1 MNSNKLKGVIIYL
14 VIIFLLI
21 FGLVSVLNIASN
33 SSRTTVTYSGVISE
47 FDDLN
52 VAQYQLDLGSGAL
65 SYKLKGEA
73 AGAPAHQY
81 TVPNVSIFINDINS
95 GYTSDGKAANYRLR
109 YNEANPDSPLVE
121 DYIPISDNTFLTN
134 VLPYLLLVG
143 VMIIFTVIVMRQ
155 STGGGKMSSFSK
167 ANVRQNTGK
176 KVTFDDVAGADE
188 EKQELEEIVDFLKN
202 PGKYREIGARVPK
215 GVLLVGPPGTGKT
228 LLAKAVAGEA
238 GAPFFSISGSDFVEM
253 FVGVGAS
260 RVRDLF
266 EQAKKKT
273 PSIIFIDEI
282 DAVGRQRGAGLG
294 GGHDEREQ
302 TLNQLLVEMDGF
314 TENDSII
321 VMAATNRRDI
331 LDPALLRPGRFDRQI
346 VVNYPDIKGREEILK
361 VHTRNKNIGPDV
373 DLKTIAATTAGF
385 TGADLENLVNEA
397 ALLAARANRRAI
409 TKADIEEATI
419 KVVAG
424 PEKKSK
430 VVTPE
435 EKKLT
440 AYHESGHA
448 ITTYFCKSQDKV
460 HQVSIIPRGMAGGF
474 TMHVPE
480 KDRSFVSKT
489 YMEEEIIVLLGGRV
503 AEKLILDDISTG
515 ASNDIERATSVA
527 RNMVTRYGFSEKLGP
542 ILYGHENQEVFLGR
556 DYSQGRNYSENVAA
570 EIDGEIR
577 ELIETGYEKAKE
589 ILTEH
594 GDLLERCAQY
604 LMKHEKIDGPDFY
617 KLMADEIDIDGNPKK
632 KPEDI
637 AETAPSEETK
647 TETSPTEGIA
657 PAENHEADSTGQPGE
672 DKA

>member
-134 VLPYLLLVG
+134 VLPYLLLVA

-228 LLAKAVAGEA
+228 LLAKAVAGEV

-647 TETSPTEGIA
+647 TETSPTEGSA
-657 PAENHEADSTGQPGE
+657 PAENHEADSTAEPGE